1 MASRPRYP
9 RISVV
14 FRPPVLDRRC
24 RFHASGN
31 VVQTGSPTYFQEDM
45 MSTDPVNPEVPDED
59 RLDEPQTQFSEDEK
73 SSRGPETEEELDE
86 QVEDTFPAS
95 DPPANY

>member
-1 MASRPRYP
+1 MPHPSA
-9 RISVV
+9 
-14 FRPPVLDRRC
+14 
-24 RFHASGN
+24 A
-31 VVQTGSPTYFQEDM
+31 VVQTGIPTYFQEDT
-45 MSTDPVNPEVPDED
+45 MSTDPVNQEVPDED

-86 QVEDTFPAS
+86 QVEESFPAS

>member
-1 MASRPRYP
+1 VRTPSA
-9 RISVV
+9 
-14 FRPPVLDRRC
+14 
-24 RFHASGN
+24 A
-31 VVQTGSPTYFQEDM
+31 VVQTGNPTDCQEDM

-59 RLDEPQTQFSEDEK
+59 RLDEPQSQFSEDEK
-73 SSRGPETEEELDE
+73 SSRGPATEEELDE

>member
-1 MASRPRYP
+1 
-9 RISVV
+9 
-14 FRPPVLDRRC
+14 
-24 RFHASGN
+24 
-31 VVQTGSPTYFQEDM
+31 
-45 MSTDPVNPEVPDED
+45 MSTEPVNPEVPDED
-59 RLDEPQTQFSEDEK
+59 RLDEPQTQFSENEK